1 MTTAVAHASCNNA
14 LLSIWKWSDLRIS
27 MEETFREEEE
37 ENRGLFAKLGEEGN
51 LLVRLVPPPP
61 HGDGEVP
68 RRVEV
73 ERWGGGCAKDKRAD
87 VAICFASTAAL

>member
-27 MEETFREEEE
+27 MEETF
-37 ENRGLFAKLGEEGN
+37 AKLEEEGN
-51 LLVRLVPPPP
+51 LLVLAPP

-73 ERWGGGCAKDKRAD
+73 ERWGRGCVKDKRAD
-87 VAICFASTAAL
+87 VAICFASTTAL

>member
-27 MEETFREEEE
+27 MEETF
-37 ENRGLFAKLGEEGN
+37 AKLEEEGN
-51 LLVRLVPPPP
+51 LIVLVPP
-61 HGDGEVP
+61 HGDGEVL

-73 ERWGGGCAKDKRAD
+73 ERWGRGCVKDKSAD
-87 VAICFASTAAL
+87 VATCFASTTALYSLSS